1 MAAFEFDDWFPLDDE
16 DHHAQVAGLL
26 DLLSDGPKRILDIG
40 CGDGRVLKPL
50 ADAGHIA
57 WGIDTD
63 PCAVEAC
70 ARKRLDASVGDA
82 LDPACDITVHGA
94 PPDAV
99 LCLGHTFML
108 LTDPVAVLAML
119 TRIRCSL
126 AGGGFFAIDAFCE
139 PLWRE
144 VSEGYWQSGVAE
156 DGQSQLVWALR
167 VTTFWPFAAATRS
180 MRTRGR
186 LSHRPPDAV
195 VVEGRAPAA
204 RAGRRIYRTGA
215 PRHRLPDRYA
225 RRPIAPVR
233 PTCGPCR

>member
-50 ADAGHIA
+50 ADADYIA
-57 WGIDTD
+57 RGIDTD

-119 TRIRCSL
+119 ARIRCSL

-156 DGQSQLVWALR
+156 DGQSQLVWAPGDNVLAFRGGDEIDENSWEVKPTDRPMRLWSKGELRLLARAAGFIEPEHR
-167 VTTFWPFAAATRS
+167 VTDCLIV
-180 MRTRGR
+180 MR
-186 LSHRPPDAV
+186 AV
-195 VVEGRAPAA
+195 R
-204 RAGRRIYRTGA
+204 
-215 PRHRLPDRYA
+215 
-225 RRPIAPVR
+225 
-233 PTCGPCR
+233 

>member
-16 DHHAQVAGLL
+16 DHQAQVAGLL
-26 DLLSDGPKRILDIG
+26 DLLADGSKRILDIG

-57 WGIDTD
+57 LGLDTD
-63 PCAVEAC
+63 PRAVEAC

-82 LDPACDITVHGA
+82 LDPDCDLTVHGA

-119 TRIRCSL
+119 ARIRGSL

-156 DGQSQLVWALR
+156 DGQSQLVWAPGDNVLAFRGGDEIDEDSWEVKPTDRPMRLWSKGELRLLARAAGFIEPEHR
-167 VTTFWPFAAATRS
+167 VTDCLIV
-180 MRTRGR
+180 MR
-186 LSHRPPDAV
+186 AV
-195 VVEGRAPAA
+195 R
-204 RAGRRIYRTGA
+204 
-215 PRHRLPDRYA
+215 
-225 RRPIAPVR
+225 
-233 PTCGPCR
+233 